1 MKCLEVVKST
11 KFLGLILDSGLT
23 WKNHIHLLSTKIAK
37 SIGIIS
43 LARQTL
49 TRKSLIQLYYS
60 FIFTYLSYCTVIWG
74 KNFDSTLWPILRL
87 QKISLRI
94 IGNIPRRGTTATLCK
109 NHKILKLPEIYT
121 LSVSIFMYNYK
132 NSLLPESFN
141 NLFRENSQVHPYQTR
156 NRNNL
161 RPPRTK
167 TRLADYFI
175 STQGANIWNLL
186 NTVINVNTSL
196 SVFKQNITKWLLSSY

>member
-1 MKCLEVVKST
+1 
-11 KFLGLILDSGLT
+11 
-23 WKNHIHLLSTKIAK
+23 
-37 SIGIIS
+37 
-43 LARQTL
+43 
-49 TRKSLIQLYYS
+49 
-60 FIFTYLSYCTVIWG
+60 
-74 KNFDSTLWPILRL
+74 
-87 QKISLRI
+87 
-94 IGNIPRRGTTATLCK
+94 
-109 NHKILKLPEIYT
+109 
-121 LSVSIFMYNYK
+121 MYNYK

-141 NLFRENSQVHPYQTR
+141 NLFQENSQVHPYQTR

-167 TRLADYFI
+167 TRLADNFI